1 MLIKGYNTEGKGFAM
16 STSSVSA
23 YQTEQYDA
31 AIYGEIFSN
40 NKKND
45 FEHIIKL
52 YEEYQDE
59 IVNHLEGLYHLFI
72 LDKKKGAL
80 NVYQDFLTSSEFLY
94 YCKND
99 DIWYIST
106 NLQTLLRESGIK
118 RRSNKEAYCD
128 FVKYGYV
135 PKEQTLLKN
144 VYKLSPFNKLK
155 FTMSGAE
162 QREISYVMPECS
174 EEYAKEHWI
183 SDLNR
188 AIQINTPQASSISLP
203 ISGGYDSNYILGY
216 YAEHTNLP
224 IRLFSIGGNAD
235 IDETGSVRK
244 IAKCYNKKY
253 PTLIMGYTS
262 DDMLNHY
269 PELIW
274 RLGGSVFEK
283 GIFLQ
288 YRLATELKKAK
299 VTDLVCGECADQV
312 MHEKFQTS
320 NKDSEFY
327 AVQGKKNPYYFASE
341 IIIKKSGILL
351 NSFGIKGHY
360 PFTNQRFAATA
371 SGVKA
376 INGTTKVFHQQMCHI
391 TLSKE
396 VRKNIHKNG
405 GATSLHALFSSKE
418 SMNNFLNKIE
428 KCSLYKKIKKELDSS
443 HKSNKNQT
451 IKTSSMTLSVMF
463 SKGMAKIKDGC
474 LHTVFPSY
482 KKEERRLEYSLSVL
496 YLLIFEEL
504 FCKENSQH
512 YLNSNTCDLEIV
524 DFLKKLK

>member
-1 MLIKGYNTEGKGFAM
+1 MLIKGYNEAGKGLVM
-16 STSSVSA
+16 SVQSVSD
-23 YQTEQYDA
+23 YQTEQYHI
-31 AIYGEIFSN
+31 AIYGEIYS
-40 NKKND
+40 NKKKNN

-52 YEEYQDE
+52 YEEYKDE

-72 LDKKKGAL
+72 LDKKKSIL
-80 NVYQDFLTSSEFLY
+80 NVYQDFFTSSEFLY
-94 YCKND
+94 YCKSDN
-99 DIWYIST
+99 IWYISN
-106 NLQTLLRESGIK
+106 NLQNLLIESGII
-118 RRSNKEAYCD
+118 RHGNKDVYCD

-144 VYKLSPFNKLK
+144 VYKLSPFNKLIINA
-155 FTMSGAE
+155 SEAY
-162 QREISYVMPECS
+162 QQEISYEMPERS
-174 EEYAKEHWI
+174 ETYAKKHWI
-183 SDLNR
+183 PDLNR
-188 AIQINTPQASSISLP
+188 AIHINTPQIPYVSLP

-216 YAEHTNLP
+216 YAEHSNKP

-235 IDETGSVRK
+235 TDETRSVRK
-244 IAKCYNKKY
+244 IVKCYNKRY
-253 PTLIMGYTS
+253 PTLIIGYTS
-262 DDMLNHY
+262 ENMLNHY

-288 YRLATELKKAK
+288 YRLATELEKAG

-320 NKDSEFY
+320 NKDTSFY

-371 SGVKA
+371 SGVKH
-376 INGTTKVFHQQMCHI
+376 INGTTKAFHQKMCRN

-418 SMNNFLNKIE
+418 GMNDFLDKIE
-428 KCSLYKKIKKELDSS
+428 KSSLYKKISKELDSQ

-451 IKTSSMTLSVMF
+451 IKTSAMPLSVIV
-463 SKGMAKIKDGC
+463 SKAIAKVKDGC
-474 LHTVFPSY
+474 VHTVLPSY
-482 KKEERRLEYSLSVL
+482 KKEERRLERSLSVL

-504 FCKENSQH
+504 FCEEHSQH
-512 YLNSNTCDLEIV
+512 YLESNACNLEIT
-524 DFLKKLK
+524 DILDKLN